1 MWAAPRRAPQLGA
14 WPLTIAAGAAAGA
27 PVIVSTV
34 RAVRVG
40 WEPTD
45 DNAIIAT
52 RAYDVLTGHT
62 PLVGQYSEAGYLI
75 GRTTR
80 DLGPMLYWLLALPV
94 RLAHPWA
101 MAVTMGAVNFLC
113 VIATV
118 ALARRRGGLP
128 LMLATAVAIPV
139 MSMSLAAETFHDIWN
154 PAAALFP
161 FLLLIFL
168 CWSVACGDVALLP
181 LAVLLASFVVQAHLG
196 YLAPTAGMLAIAL
209 VGLAFGGR
217 RRVPWVL
224 VALLVA
230 IVCWE
235 PAIIDEVTGHPG
247 NLTLVVRTAT
257 AHTPTLGTR
266 VGENAVMRALGL
278 RPWWL
283 IDPAT
288 RWDRKYDVVAAQSPL
303 RAATTIALLA
313 ALAAVAVA
321 GAVRRRRD
329 LAAAGAIGL
338 VLCAALAAV
347 AAHTPTMP
355 VLAATVAY
363 SLWWGSQC
371 GMWVWLI
378 VAWSAFLLVRALAP
392 ASGRRV
398 TAVAAFGGL
407 AAVAV
412 AGTAAAAAEK
422 PDQHVAL
429 YRPIATIDARLNQA
443 LPRTEPV
450 RFDGRLNVATQPV
463 KASIRY
469 DLARRGDRVLSTGA
483 AARDGEWYELDHR
496 PYRAVVSVSDRRRRP
511 HRHAAL
517 LARVAFTEGG
527 PRSSVYVWLTR
538 QAVTISRTSVRRM
551 WLPEGSRKPESIPYG
566 RSSGSSTNSTPR
578 DLSSS

>member
-1 MWAAPRRAPQLGA
+1 MWAARRRAQPGG

-45 DNAIIAT
+45 DKAIIAT
-52 RAYDVLTGHT
+52 RAYDVLTSHT
-62 PLVGQYSEAGYLI
+62 PLVGQYSEAGYVI
-75 GRTTR
+75 GRATH
-80 DLGPMLYWLLALPV
+80 DLGPMLYWLLAIPA

-101 MAVTMGAVNFLC
+101 MAVTMGAVNLLC
-113 VIATV
+113 IVATV

-168 CWSVACGDVALLP
+168 SWSIACGDAALLP
-181 LAVLLASFVVQAHLG
+181 IAAIVASFVVQAHLG
-196 YLAPTAGMLAIAL
+196 YLAPVLGMLAIAL
-209 VGLAFGGR
+209 IGLAFGGR
-217 RRVPWVL
+217 RRMPWVL
-224 VALLVA
+224 IALIVA
-230 IVCWE
+230 IICWE

-247 NLTLVVRTAT
+247 NLTLVARTAT
-257 AHTPTLGTR
+257 AHTTTLGAR
-266 VGENAVMRALGL
+266 VGENAVMRAIGV

-288 RWDRKYDVVAAQSPL
+288 RWDRKYDVVAPQTTL

-313 ALAAVAVA
+313 ALAALAVV
-321 GAVRRRRD
+321 GVVRRRRD

-338 VLCAALAAV
+338 VLCAGLAAV

-363 SLWWGSQC
+363 SLWWGSQL

-378 VAWSAFLLVRALAP
+378 VAWSVFLLARRWAP
-392 ASGRRV
+392 AADRRV
-398 TAVAAFGGL
+398 AVAAALGGV

-412 AGTAAAAAEK
+412 AATAAAATEK

-463 KASIRY
+463 KAAVRY

-483 AARDGEWYELDHR
+483 AARNGDWYELDHER
-496 PYRAVVSVSDRRRRP
+496 YAAVVGVSDRDRRP
-511 HRHAAL
+511 SRHAEL
-517 LARVAFTEGG
+517 LTRVAFSEGG
-527 PRSSVYVWLTR
+527 LRSSVYVWLTP
-538 QAVTISRTSVRRM
+538 QAGTISRTSVSRM
-551 WLPEGSRKPESIPYG
+551 WLPDTSRKPESIP
-566 RSSGSSTNSTPR
+566 
-578 DLSSS
+578 